1 MLPPSTLMLTSN
13 ITIECLSLSINI
25 GAILLTELQIL
36 IDFTSFSTNIFVP
49 GFHIGQNIAFSQQC
63 LPTLLQL
70 CQFLR
75 LLFF

>member
-63 LPTLLQL
+63 LPTLLQSVPVS
-70 CQFLR
+70 QTS
-75 LLFF
+75 FF